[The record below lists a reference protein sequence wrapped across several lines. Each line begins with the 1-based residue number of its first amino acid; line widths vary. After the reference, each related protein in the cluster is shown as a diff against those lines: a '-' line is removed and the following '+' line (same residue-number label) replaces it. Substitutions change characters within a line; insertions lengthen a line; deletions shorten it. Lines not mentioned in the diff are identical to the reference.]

1 MKIWQIKK
9 VSSKT
14 YYSFSDELKLKM
26 ANNQFAFPKEHLTE
40 IRMWLIENANNP
52 YFMIDDI
59 NKIKGDHAWI
69 KFVDEID
76 AIAFKLRWS

>member
-1 MKIWQIKK
+1 MKIWQMKEL
-9 VSSKT
+9 SSQT

-26 ANNQFAFPKEHLTE
+26 ANNQFAFPKEQLRE
-40 IRMWLIENANNP
+40 VRMWLIENANNP
-52 YFMIDDI
+52 YFVTDID
-59 NKIKGDHAWI
+59 KITGEHAWI